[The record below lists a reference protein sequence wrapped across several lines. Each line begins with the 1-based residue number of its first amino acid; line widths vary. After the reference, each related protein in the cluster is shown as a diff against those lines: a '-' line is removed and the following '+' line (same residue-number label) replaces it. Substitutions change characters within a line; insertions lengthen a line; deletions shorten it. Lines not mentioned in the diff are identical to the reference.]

1 MTRLN
6 QYEFV
11 IVNLDPTI
19 GKEIRQTRPCIVI
32 SPNEMNWHLE
42 TVLIA
47 PLTTVKRSYPSHI
60 EVKYNRKKGYV
71 VLDQIRTVNR
81 QRVSPIGKKAGTAEI
96 TAIKSVLYD
105 MLIA

>member
-1 MTRLN
+1 MARLN
-6 QYEFV
+6 QYEIV

-19 GKEIRQTRPCIVI
+19 GKEIRKTRPCIVI

-47 PLTTVKRSYPSHI
+47 PLTTVKRSYPSRV

-71 VLDQIRTVNR
+71 VLDQLRTVDR
-81 QRVSPIGKKAGTAEI
+81 QRVSPTGKKAGSAEI

-105 MLIA
+105 MLTA